1 MAQTVPST
9 AKRLLNLSLRAATLF
24 SKFALI
30 FVLAKL
36 LEPADVG
43 LYGLLAAT
51 VFYLLMALGFD
62 FYTFA
67 TRELILADRNL
78 WAGMLRDQSVFY
90 GIVYSVLLPLC
101 LLLFWLGFLPW
112 KLAIWFFPLLA
123 LEHLAQELNRL
134 LVAISEPLWASV
146 VLFVRSGAWAV
157 VASAWMW
164 LEPAQR
170 TLEFVLAAWTIG
182 VLFACLLGLSRL
194 HDLERISLRRK
205 VDWTWIRRGIRVAFP
220 FVLATLSLRALYTVD
235 RYWVE
240 ALGGL
245 EVLAAYVLFV
255 GIANAIMSFLDAAV
269 FTFAYPSLVAAA
281 GKGDQPAF
289 DGQMHRLG
297 KQTVI
302 VTTGLAIAALILAG
316 PVIDWLDRPSYSQQ
330 FSLLYWTV
338 LAAAL
343 SAISMIPHYGLY
355 ARRKDRPIILSHLG
369 SLPIFAIVAV
379 ALIPALGV
387 AAVPAAMAA
396 AFLFLLLAKFVAF
409 RRCGPLAA
417 SV

>member
-1 MAQTVPST
+1 MPST
-9 AKRLLNLSLRAATLF
+9 AKRLLNLSLRGATLV

-30 FVLAKL
+30 FMLAKF
-36 LEPADVG
+36 LEPAEVG

-51 VFYLLMALGFD
+51 VFYVLMALGFD

-67 TRELILADRNL
+67 TRELILADRRL

-134 LVAISEPLWASV
+134 LVAISEPLWASI

-157 VASAWMW
+157 VASVWMW

-182 VLFACLLGLSRL
+182 VLFACLLGASRL
-194 HDLERISLRRK
+194 RGLDAASLRRK
-205 VDWTWIRRGIRVAFP
+205 VDWSWIRRGVRVAFP
-220 FVLATLSLRALYTVD
+220 FVLATLSLRALYTAD
-235 RYWVE
+235 RYWIE
-240 ALGGL
+240 ALGSL

-269 FTFAYPSLVAAA
+269 FTFAYPALIAAA

-289 DGQMHRLG
+289 DSQMHRLG
-297 KQTVI
+297 KQTLV
-302 VTTGLAIAALILAG
+302 VTAVLAIAALVLAG

-343 SAISMIPHYGLY
+343 SGISMIPHYGLY

-369 SLPIFAIVAV
+369 SLPIFAVA
-379 ALIPALGV
+379 AFAMIPLLGV
-387 AAVPAAMAA
+387 AAVPAAMAV
-396 AFLFLLLAKFVAF
+396 AFLFLLLAKSVAF
-409 RRCGPLAA
+409 KRCGPLAA
-417 SV
+417 SA